1 MSDRIRLIAFALYG
15 TLIDIDAL
23 AIALRPFTK
32 MPEALRDAWRQRLQ
46 QLMNATSSPDRF
58 VDFDR
63 VAITALHD
71 VAPRF
76 LMQLDG
82 ANMKAAMDA
91 WARLPAYDDVIPA
104 LTDAS
109 ASGIPMVVLTN
120 AVESTAE
127 NALAHA
133 GIRGFFSHVFCAH
146 AVRTYKPKPACYD
159 QLKSLGVEPSEILM
173 ITANDWDAT
182 GARQAGLHTIW
193 LNRKRTTT
201 GPKAE
206 RSVNDLTELEFALQ
220 SYELTAL

>member
-1 MSDRIRLIAFALYG
+1 MADRIRLIAFALYG
-15 TLIDIDAL
+15 TLLDVEAL
-23 AIALRPFTK
+23 AVTLRPFTK

-46 QLMNATSSPDRF
+46 QLMNATSSADRF

-63 VAITALHD
+63 IAITALHE

-91 WARLPAYDDVIPA
+91 WAKLPAYDDVIPA
-104 LTDAS
+104 LADAS

-127 NALAHA
+127 NALAYA
-133 GIRGFFSHVFCAH
+133 GIREFFSHVLCAH
-146 AVRTYKPKPACYD
+146 SVRTYKPKLACYE
-159 QLKSLGVEPSEILM
+159 QLKSLGADPSEVLM

-193 LNRKRTTT
+193 LNRKRTST

-206 RSVNDLTELEFALQ
+206 RSMNDLHELEFALQ
-220 SYELTAL
+220 SYELTTF